1 VSAVP
6 SRCGPDEEIE
16 GLPSSLAAKLGEHL
30 GLGSSAGR
38 AHMAF
43 TFATRASRG
52 TMQATSIVTSAKAPA
67 HDAIALQRGLGARA
81 GAGWEQTL
89 PN

>member
-38 AHMAF
+38 AEPYVHAALGTLGPQMKRRRVMRYLDHQQLVLAVG
-43 TFATRASRG
+43 RG
-52 TMQATSIVTSAKAPA
+52 VYLEEQLRLNPIT
-67 HDAIALQRGLGARA
+67 DAA
-81 GAGWEQTL
+81 
-89 PN
+89 